1 MNSYGQAP
9 DRTGWWIASGVVL
22 IIAALGLMEIDETP
36 YSGLIATGAT
46 DVTQV
51 QAGSPAEAAGFQAG
65 DHIAVNGG
73 IDTADR
79 HTLFRRPRAEIGE
92 TRHYTVEREGAE
104 QPLQLTMTFTALP
117 LALKGLTLGAGVIGL
132 AFLVCG
138 VGAYLRFPDATTR
151 LLAFLGVAA
160 MITFVAL
167 PYIPQPDLR
176 LAAVIV
182 PLLAST
188 LMPAL
193 LLHFLLR
200 FPRRRRF
207 LDRPISRWLIYGPV
221 AVVGVV
227 GAVTLL
233 LRPELLGVAR
243 GVATAVPLL
252 HLLFAIGA
260 LVHSYV
266 KADRTQRAD
275 DGLTVLLF
283 GFVGG
288 LAPLLAAAFVPS
300 LPGGQFYFLT
310 SILIP
315 LSLAYTAFKTRVESP
330 GKLQPQ
336 SHDFRAA

>member
-1 MNSYGQAP
+1 MNSNRQAP
-9 DRTGWWIASGVVL
+9 DSTGWWIVSVVVL
-22 IIAALGLMEIDETP
+22 VIAALGLMEIDETP
-36 YSGLIATGAT
+36 YSGLTATGST

-51 QAGSPAEAAGFQAG
+51 RAGSPAEAAGFQAG

-73 IDTADR
+73 IDTGDR
-79 HTLFRRPRAEIGE
+79 HTLFRQPRPAIGE

-104 QPLQLTMTFTALP
+104 QPLQLSLTFTQLP
-117 LALKGLTLGAGVIGL
+117 PVMKGLTLGAALIGL

-151 LLAFLGVAA
+151 LLAFLGAA
-160 MITFVAL
+160 GMNAFVGL

-176 LAAVIV
+176 LAAVIL
-182 PLLAST
+182 PLLTTT

-207 LDRPISRWLIYGPV
+207 LDRKLSLWLIYGPV
-221 AVVGVV
+221 ALVGIV

-243 GVATAVPLL
+243 GVATVVPLL
-252 HLLFAIGA
+252 HLLFAIGI
-260 LVHSYV
+260 LIHSYV
-266 KADRTQRAD
+266 KADRETRVSH
-275 DGLTVLLF
+275 GLNVLLI
-283 GFVGG
+283 GFVAG
-288 LAPLLAAAFVPS
+288 LVPVVVSGFAPS

-310 SILIP
+310 TILIP
-315 LSLAYTAFKTRVESP
+315 LSLAYTAFRTRAEVP
-330 GKLQPQ
+330 GELQPQ
-336 SHDFRAA
+336 PT